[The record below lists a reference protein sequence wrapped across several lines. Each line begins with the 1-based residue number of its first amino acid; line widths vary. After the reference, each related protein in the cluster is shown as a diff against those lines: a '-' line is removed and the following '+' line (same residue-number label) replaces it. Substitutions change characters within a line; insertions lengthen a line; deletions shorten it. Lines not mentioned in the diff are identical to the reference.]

1 MNNLTVIRYTFLTYF
16 DGYFECGKW
25 YSKEG
30 RQLKEKY
37 YNGRVCIDCNKKRYG
52 INKLRK
58 HAKRIEV
65 EQLKTP
71 F

>member
-1 MNNLTVIRYTFLTYF
+1 MNNLTVIRYTFLPYF
-16 DGYFECGKW
+16 DGYFENGSW
-25 YSKEG
+25 YNKEG

-37 YNGRVCIDCNKKRYG
+37 YNGRVCIDYNKKRYG

-58 HAKRIEV
+58 YAKRTEV
-65 EQLKTP
+65 EISKMP